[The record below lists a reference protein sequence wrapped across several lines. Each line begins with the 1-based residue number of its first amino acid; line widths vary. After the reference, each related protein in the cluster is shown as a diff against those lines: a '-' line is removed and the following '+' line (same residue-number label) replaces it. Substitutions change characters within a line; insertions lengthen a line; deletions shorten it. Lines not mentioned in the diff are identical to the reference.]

1 MPTPRVRPSSR
12 RPDSHGVA
20 LVTALPSA
28 GILLYRRGPGG
39 LEVFIAHMGGPFWAR
54 KDDRAWSIPKGEFE
68 APEDAL
74 TAARREFR
82 EEIGVAA
89 PDLDY
94 VSLGEV
100 RYSSGKVVTVFAAE
114 SDLEVAEVISET
126 FELEW
131 PPRSGRIQSFPE
143 VDDARWVALEVAR
156 AKLVAGQLPAL
167 DALERLTA
175 S

>member
-1 MPTPRVRPSSR
+1 MTS
-12 RPDSHGVA
+12 
-20 LVTALPSA
+20 LPSA
-28 GILLYRRGPGG
+28 GILLYRRGPDG

-68 APEDAL
+68 APEDPLA
-74 TAARREFR
+74 AARREFR
-82 EEIGVAA
+82 EEIGVEA
-89 PDLDY
+89 PDVDY
-94 VSLGEV
+94 VSLGDV

-114 SDLEVAEVISET
+114 SDLEVDVVVSET

-131 PPRSGRIQSFPE
+131 PPRSGRLQSFPE

>member
-1 MPTPRVRPSSR
+1 
-12 RPDSHGVA
+12 
-20 LVTALPSA
+20 
-28 GILLYRRGPGG
+28 
-39 LEVFIAHMGGPFWAR
+39 
-54 KDDRAWSIPKGEFE
+54 
-68 APEDAL
+68 
-74 TAARREFR
+74 
-82 EEIGVAA
+82 
-89 PDLDY
+89 
-94 VSLGEV
+94 V

>member
-1 MPTPRVRPSSR
+1 MAPQ
-12 RPDSHGVA
+12 
-20 LVTALPSA
+20 PSA
-28 GILLYRRGPGG
+28 GLLLYRRGEQG

-54 KDDRAWSIPKGEFE
+54 KDEHAWSIPKGEF
-68 APEDAL
+68 APPEEPLA
-74 TAARREFR
+74 AARREFR
-82 EEIGVAA
+82 EEIGVDA

-94 VSLGEV
+94 VSLGDV

-114 SDLEVAEVISET
+114 SDLEVAEVVSET

-131 PPRSGRIQSFPE
+131 PPRSGRTQAFPE
-143 VDDARWVALEVAR
+143 VDEARWVALADAR

-167 DALERLTA
+167 DALERLAA